1 MGSIGSGEILLII
14 VLALILF
21 GPQKLPELGKAL
33 AKAIKEFKKAE
44 VEIKEVFKDN
54 LNLDEKKELPSTKMK
69 GEDLQN
75 KESSDK

>member
-14 VLALILF
+14 VIALILF

-44 VEIKEVFKDN
+44 GEIKEVFKENIN
-54 LNLDEKKELPSTKMK
+54 LEEKKELPLNKMK
-69 GEDLQN
+69 SEDSQN
-75 KESSDK
+75 KES

>member
-14 VLALILF
+14 VIALILF

-44 VEIKEVFKDN
+44 VEIKEVFKEN
-54 LNLDEKKELPSTKMK
+54 FNTEKKEESPLNKMK
-69 GEDLQN
+69 SEDSQN
-75 KESSDK
+75 KES